1 MTDKEIAQ
9 WLGKSRF
16 AAYAARE
23 EGISSSTAFHRAEL
37 SVSIIHHII
46 NSINWED

>member
-1 MTDKEIAQ
+1 MTDKEIAK

-16 AAYAARE
+16 AAHAAKE
-23 EGISSSTAFHRAEL
+23 KGVSSFTAFDRAEL

-46 NSINWED
+46 SSINWED